1 MFSAKIFYI
10 IKKEKQNGTIN
21 KLAGKI
27 RTTENNSVTSRI
39 IAEYTKVDLSTDTFL
54 TSIFNLLQPLNT
66 KLTESINR
74 IKTESNLEE
83 KDELRDNKVR
93 AVNYLT
99 MGFVHHPDATISNA
113 AKIINTIFEHYG
125 MNIVNE
131 SYATES
137 SLIESLLVEFARE
150 DLQASIALLPGLSV
164 VIDELRAAQTAFEGA
179 QLTFQNEKANYG
191 IKESASEI
199 KKELLTVINEKLVVY
214 LRAMVMVD
222 QAKYGTFVGIVSQI
236 IDDMNVII
244 KKRKKTVE
252 PENNG
257 V

>member
-1 MFSAKIFYI
+1 MGQIS
-10 IKKEKQNGTIN
+10 
-21 KLAGKI
+21 KLTTTV
-27 RTTENNSVTSRI
+27 RTTEINSVTSGI
-39 IAEYTKVDLSTDTFL
+39 IAEYTKVGLSSDAHL
-54 TSIFNLLQPLNT
+54 ASIFNLLQPLNT

-74 IKTESNLEE
+74 IKAESNLEE

-113 AKIINTIFEHYG
+113 AKIVNVIFEHYG

-137 SLIESLLVEFARE
+137 SLIESLLVEFAKE

-164 VIDELRAAQTAFEGA
+164 VIEELRAAQTAFEEA
-179 QLTFQNEKANYG
+179 QLTFQNEKATDG

-199 KKELLTVINEKLVVY
+199 KKEILVIINEKLVVY

-222 QAKYGTFVGIVSQI
+222 EAKYGAFVGTFAQI

-244 KKRKKTVE
+244 KKRKKTTVI
-252 PENNG
+252 ENTVVN
-257 V
+257 